1 MCRARIVYRHNYVII
16 YYVTLL
22 RYLRSAS
29 QLDTKN
35 TQKSVNIKC
44 YSTLLCYLLLTTR
57 SLALKNTQ
65 KSINIIIK
73 LQMQQQSICCKC
85 VYCLHVYKRFLQ
97 VPKYNKS
104 KNNSYLYLKQILKLK
119 ASLKCKLNGM
129 AIKRRQCQNKKFCV
143 GQQPLNS
150 TSFTNVNN
158 NSSKVKKQAYIDNMN
173 NIQTTII
180 ICKSNKLSLLEK
192 EFNDYIT
199 VDPRQS
205 QQYLGRRFFKPFGPI
220 NSIG

>member
-1 MCRARIVYRHNYVII
+1 MLQYVIMLF
-16 YYVTLL
+16 TLNNQEL
-22 RYLRSAS
+22 GAKKHVKSYLQKYQTTYMFRKAYKCSNNQSAA
-29 QLDTKN
+29 T
-35 TQKSVNIKC
+35 
-44 YSTLLCYLLLTTR
+44 
-57 SLALKNTQ
+57 
-65 KSINIIIK
+65 
-73 LQMQQQSICCKC
+73 C